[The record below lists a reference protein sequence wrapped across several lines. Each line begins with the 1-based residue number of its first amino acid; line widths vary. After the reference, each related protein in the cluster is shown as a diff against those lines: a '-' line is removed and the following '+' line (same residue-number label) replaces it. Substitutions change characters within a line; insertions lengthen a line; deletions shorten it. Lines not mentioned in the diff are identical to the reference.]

1 MEAFGRRGALADQ
14 VGNKRPAAGRAR
26 LRESWKPRPMRRPP
40 GRGAEEAQRRERVV
54 RHLARPHKV
63 PESIEDRLLVAS
75 AGRVVEDAEEARATG
90 LEVLAQSLM
99 ELVAGGV
106 IGWRDRAGRVP
117 AEVERVVSRGCA
129 RGASS
134 DPHNLPHG
142 DENAKNPGGVT
153 ADASGYDVALDHTR
167 RQGRA

>member
-75 AGRVVEDAEEARATG
+75 PGRVVEAAAEAPPPRLT
-90 LEVLAQSLM
+90 LLPQSLTPP
-99 ELVAGGV
+99 
-106 IGWRDRAGRVP
+106 P
-117 AEVERVVSRGCA
+117 A
-129 RGASS
+129 
-134 DPHNLPHG
+134 H
-142 DENAKNPGGVT
+142 
-153 ADASGYDVALDHTR
+153 
-167 RQGRA
+167 